1 MLMKTMTIKFF
12 HKHAERTVKA
22 FLIFLSVTTLTCCEK
37 PASLENEDYFLK
49 TEITDVGKGCF
60 TVNFDCGEDVAT
72 IKYAIGYAVDMYKDS
87 ISFKE
92 NKLADIIEITPENG
106 KVSVPFDF
114 TEPFDFGPFT
124 IYARSVTASG
134 NESPVIK
141 TQVCALPAGLTI
153 EYLSRARL
161 DMRTS
166 YHGNETVV
174 FINSVHQQTID
185 EDYGGDIDNYIGIIK
200 EIVVRNGYCDY
211 PIEKDK
217 KVTFR
222 NTEKQYVI
230 FFTYNGTDI
239 DSYFFHTEQPEV
251 NPDILLPSPLTIDEF
266 VPVTTLYPDEGI
278 TYTMESNVTMGSNTD
293 LYANVFTY
301 EETLNIIIEEARLQF
316 PDFYGNMTDEEIIIS
331 LISFT
336 GPLALGDNNSNFTY
350 EDGHIGLFVGDSASE
365 DNYGETFVLVACP
378 INWNWEPGKLQIVS
392 FDVPQ
397 KEEFPEPV
405 PAGIKRNSAGK
416 GHNALFHN
424 ATQNFSAKPGTVT
437 SIEQ

>member
-1 MLMKTMTIKFF
+1 MKTMTIKFF

-211 PIEKDK
+211 QSGKSEAI
-217 KVTFR
+217 
-222 NTEKQYVI
+222 I
-230 FFTYNGTDI
+230 FFRCFAQDTHRLSADRTENIPLSGTYKCCRSSSCNRWRCDGQRLSSNKTAWFR
-239 DSYFFHTEQPEV
+239 SCEQTLFP
-251 NPDILLPSPLTIDEF
+251 NP
-266 VPVTTLYPDEGI
+266 
-278 TYTMESNVTMGSNTD
+278 
-293 LYANVFTY
+293 
-301 EETLNIIIEEARLQF
+301 
-316 PDFYGNMTDEEIIIS
+316 
-331 LISFT
+331 
-336 GPLALGDNNSNFTY
+336 
-350 EDGHIGLFVGDSASE
+350 
-365 DNYGETFVLVACP
+365 
-378 INWNWEPGKLQIVS
+378 
-392 FDVPQ
+392 
-397 KEEFPEPV
+397 
-405 PAGIKRNSAGK
+405 
-416 GHNALFHN
+416 
-424 ATQNFSAKPGTVT
+424 
-437 SIEQ
+437 